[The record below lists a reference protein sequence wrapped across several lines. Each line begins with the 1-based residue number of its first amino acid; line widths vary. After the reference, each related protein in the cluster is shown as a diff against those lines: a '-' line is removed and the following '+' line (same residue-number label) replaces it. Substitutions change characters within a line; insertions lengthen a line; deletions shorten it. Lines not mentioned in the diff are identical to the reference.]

1 MNKAAPFDSAIEL
14 LIVDNSRQKAN
25 RCTSNLKNAGFAV
38 HLNRIDNQA
47 DRLEEALLN
56 SHFDIALFADAE
68 AGIPIETAIEAF
80 NKHSPNLPIII
91 LTSEN
96 SNIDFARFIDTGV
109 RDLVPVG
116 NEDHL
121 KLVIIREL
129 RNLNVSKQLAKSQHS
144 LKEAE
149 NRCTSLIDSSKA
161 AIAYVHEG
169 MHVRANPAYLQLF
182 GCTDME
188 EIEGVPIL
196 ELIAP
201 SHLSAFKKL
210 LRSLSHDNSQPTTT
224 ELDCLRSNG
233 ETFAATLE
241 TSEASIDGE
250 PCTQVT
256 IHDCS
261 IQKELEEKLYLL
273 SNKDIHTNL
282 YNRPYFFDKLEATI
296 DISHD
301 NGAAATLFYIML
313 DNFQEIRNTSGVVV
327 TDTILKEVGEVLEPL
342 AGERDILAHF
352 GDHTFTL
359 LTEELK
365 PEDSEALASLICSTV
380 GNHTFSMSAQFISP
394 TCSIGITSTSSE
406 VSSAQD
412 MLNLAYHACETARQ
426 NGGDQFSIAI
436 PTECEDELKDN
447 ETDLEQL
454 IDHALSHNKFR
465 LVYQPIVSLQGD
477 THENYAVLVRLLD
490 HNNEEIQPHY
500 FLKQAEQLGKMVDI
514 DRWVIR
520 NAIAE
525 LSTQRKAGRKV
536 NFFINISADALND
549 DGLLLWVCDSLREF
563 TAKGP
568 WVTFQISDQNARENL
583 TAAQQLA
590 EGLQKIKCP
599 LAIDHFG
606 KTSDPEKLLKLLPI
620 KFIKFAPDFMHD
632 LANNQEKQDTL
643 NAINKLAH
651 SFNIK
656 TVATG
661 VEDASSLA
669 ILWTIGVNYIRGY
682 FLQEPSHSFD
692 YDFNHH

>member
-1 MNKAAPFDSAIEL
+1 MNKTAIFDSAIEL
-14 LIVDNSRQKAN
+14 LIVDDSRQKAN
-25 RCTSNLKNAGFAV
+25 KCASNLKNAGFAV
-38 HLNRIDNQA
+38 HLKRIDT
-47 DRLEEALLN
+47 RESHLEEALN
-56 SHFDIALFADAE
+56 SHFDIALFTTSETGISVESAMALFSQKAAD
-68 AGIPIETAIEAF
+68 
-80 NKHSPNLPIII
+80 LPVII
-91 LTSEN
+91 LTREN
-96 SNIDFARFIDTGV
+96 SNIDFTPFIGTSV
-109 RDLVPVG
+109 RDLVPAD

-121 KLVIIREL
+121 KLAIIREL
-129 RNLNVSKQLAKSQHS
+129 RNLTVNKQLAKAQHS
-144 LKEAE
+144 LKEVE
-149 NRCTSLIDSSKA
+149 SRCTSLIDSSKA

-182 GCTDME
+182 GCTDTE
-188 EIEGVPIL
+188 EIEGLPIL

-210 LRSLSHDNSQPTTT
+210 LRGLSQDNSQSTTS
-224 ELDCLRSNG
+224 EIECLRSNG
-233 ETFAATLE
+233 ESFAATLE

-273 SNKDIHTNL
+273 NNKDIHTNL
-282 YNRPYFFDKLEATI
+282 YNRPYFFEKLKAAI
-296 DISHD
+296 DISQD
-301 NGAAATLFYIML
+301 NGPDATLFYIML

-327 TDTILKEVGEVLEPL
+327 TDTILKEVAEVLEPL
-342 AGERDILAHF
+342 ADKKDILAHF

-359 LTEELK
+359 LTTALQ
-365 PEDSEALASLICSTV
+365 PEDSEALASLICSTI
-380 GNHTFSMSAQFISP
+380 GNHTFSMNAQFISP
-394 TCSIGITSTSSE
+394 TCSIGITSTAPE

-412 MLNLAYHACETARQ
+412 MLNLAYHSCETARQ
-426 NGGDQFSIAI
+426 NGGDQFSIAV
-436 PTECEDELKDN
+436 PTEREDEIQDN
-447 ETDLEQL
+447 ETNLEQL
-454 IDHALSHNKFR
+454 IEHALSHNKFR

-477 THENYAVLVRLLD
+477 THENYSVFVRLLD
-490 HNNEEIQPHY
+490 GNNEEIQPPY
-500 FLKQAEQLGKMVDI
+500 FLKQAEQLGRMAEI
-514 DRWVIR
+514 DRWVIH

-525 LSTQRKAGRKV
+525 LSTQRKMGRKV
-536 NFFINISADALND
+536 NFFLNLSADALND
-549 DGLLLWVCDSLREF
+549 DGLLLWICDALREF

-568 WVTFQISDQNARENL
+568 WVTFQVSDKNARENL
-583 TAAQQLA
+583 AATQLLA

-606 KTSDPEKLLKLLPI
+606 KNDDPEKLLDLLPI
-620 KFIKFAPDFMHD
+620 KYIKFAPDFMHD

-643 NAINKLAH
+643 NTINKLAH
-651 SFNIK
+651 SFGIK

-669 ILWTIGVNYIRGY
+669 ILWTIGINYIRGY

>member
-1 MNKAAPFDSAIEL
+1 MNKTAIFDTAIEL
-14 LIVDNSRQKAN
+14 LIVDDSRQKAN
-25 RCTSNLKNAGFAV
+25 TCATNLKNAGFAV
-38 HLNRIDNQA
+38 HLSRIDNNTEQ
-47 DRLEEALLN
+47 LEETLN
-56 SHFDIALFADAE
+56 GDFDIALFAESATGTSVE
-68 AGIPIETAIEAF
+68 AAIALF
-80 NKHSPNLPIII
+80 RQKAPDLPIII

-96 SNIDFARFIDTGV
+96 STANFAQLINTGV
-109 RDLVPVG
+109 RDLVPAD

-121 KLVIIREL
+121 KLAIIREL
-129 RNLNVSKQLAKSQHS
+129 RNLNVSKQLTKAQHS

-188 EIEGVPIL
+188 EIEGLPIL

-201 SHLSAFKKL
+201 DHLPAFKKL
-210 LRSLSHDNSQPTTT
+210 LRSLSRDNSQSTTT
-224 ELDCLRSNG
+224 EIECLRSNG
-233 ETFAATLE
+233 ETFVATLE

-250 PCTQVT
+250 PCTQVI

-296 DISHD
+296 EIALND
-301 NGAAATLFYIML
+301 GPAATLFYIIL

-342 AGERDILAHF
+342 AGKKDILAHF

-359 LTEELK
+359 LTAALQ
-365 PEDSEALASLICSTV
+365 PEDAEALASLICSTI
-380 GNHTFSMSAQFISP
+380 GNHTFSMNAQFVSP
-394 TCSIGITSTSSE
+394 TCSIGVTSTSPE
-406 VSSAQD
+406 VTSAQD
-412 MLNLAYHACETARQ
+412 MLNLAYHASETARQ
-426 NGGDQFSIAI
+426 NGGDQFAIAA
-436 PTECEDELKDN
+436 PTECEDELQES
-447 ETDLEQL
+447 ETDLSQL
-454 IDHALSHNKFR
+454 IDHALSHNQFR

-490 HNNEEIQPHY
+490 GNKEEIQPHY
-500 FLKQAEQLGKMVDI
+500 FLKQAEKLGRMVDI

-525 LSTQRKAGRKV
+525 LSTQRKSGRKV

-549 DGLLLWVCDSLREF
+549 DGLLLWICDSLREF
-563 TAKGP
+563 EAKGP
-568 WVTFQISDQNARENL
+568 WVTFQISDKNAHENIDA
-583 TAAQQLA
+583 TQKLA

-606 KTSDPEKLLKLLPI
+606 HAKNPEKLFKSLPI

-651 SFNIK
+651 SFDIK

>member
-1 MNKAAPFDSAIEL
+1 MNETAIFDSAIEL
-14 LIVDNSRQKAN
+14 LIVDDSRQKAN
-25 RCTSNLKNAGFAV
+25 KYASNLKNSGFAV
-38 HLNRIDNQA
+38 HLNRIDNNA
-47 DRLEEALLN
+47 DQLELALN
-56 SHFDIALFADAE
+56 EHIDIALFATSETGIAVEE
-68 AGIPIETAIEAF
+68 ALKLF
-80 NKHSPNLPIII
+80 KHKAADLPIII
-91 LTSEN
+91 LTNEKSAIN
-96 SNIDFARFIDTGV
+96 FTQLAGTGV
-109 RDLVPVG
+109 RDLVQADD
-116 NEDHL
+116 EDHL

-129 RNLNVSKQLAKSQHS
+129 HNLDVSKQLAKSQHS

-188 EIEGVPIL
+188 EIEGLPIL

-201 SHLSAFKKL
+201 SHLPTFKKL
-210 LRSLSHDNSQPTTT
+210 LRGISQGSSQPATT
-224 ELDCLRSNG
+224 EIDCLRSDG

-250 PCTQVT
+250 PCTQVI

-282 YNRPYFFDKLEATI
+282 YNRPYFFDKLEATV
-296 DISHD
+296 DISLD
-301 NGAAATLFYIML
+301 NGPEATLFYIML

-327 TDTILKEVGEVLEPL
+327 TDTILKEVAEVLEPL
-342 AGERDILAHF
+342 AGENDILAHF

-359 LTEELK
+359 LTAVQQ
-365 PEDSEALASLICSTV
+365 PEDCEALASLICSTV

-394 TCSIGITSTSSE
+394 TCSVGVTTTSPEITN
-406 VSSAQD
+406 AQD

-426 NGGDQFSIAI
+426 NGGDQFSVAV
-436 PTECEDELKDN
+436 PTEYEEELQDN

-514 DRWVIR
+514 DRWIIR

-525 LSTQRKAGRKV
+525 LSKQRKMGRKV

-549 DGLLLWVCDSLREF
+549 DGLLLWICDSLREF
-563 TAKGP
+563 SAKGP
-568 WVTFQISDQNARENL
+568 WVTFQVSDENARDNL
-583 TAAQQLA
+583 TAAIQLA

-606 KTSDPEKLLKLLPI
+606 KTSDPEKLLNLLPI

-632 LANNQEKQDTL
+632 LANNQKKQDTL
-643 NAINKLAH
+643 NTINKLAH
-651 SFNIK
+651 SFSIK